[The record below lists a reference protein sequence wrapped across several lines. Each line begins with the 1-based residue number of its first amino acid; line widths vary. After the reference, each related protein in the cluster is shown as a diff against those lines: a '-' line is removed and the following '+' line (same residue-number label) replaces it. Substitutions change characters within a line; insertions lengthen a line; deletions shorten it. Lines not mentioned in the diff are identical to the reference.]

1 MKLSGGHSDGEK
13 CGKVNKPSSAE
24 SIRLLGSRFVEDYLI
39 KRVLPKSATLLPL
52 SPPLSLRLLLLVLD
66 SNRQT
71 NDPIW
76 PTRPFSFHAV
86 ARSTSTFNQQLS
98 GSPHFISSHV
108 CVGIFATFSK
118 HSFCFSTIHP
128 LYDSATE
135 FISLPL
141 GSIRLIIIRI
151 TRRP

>member
-24 SIRLLGSRFVEDYLI
+24 SIRSLGSRFVEDYLI
-39 KRVLPKSATLLPL
+39 KRVLPKSATLLPFH
-52 SPPLSLRLLLLVLD
+52 RLCLYD
-66 SNRQT
+66 SNRKT

-76 PTRPFSFHAV
+76 PTLPFSFHSV
-86 ARSTSTFNQQLS
+86 ARATFNQQLS